1 MGEMLAATEGERAKG
16 GRPWPSVT
24 RTAGGRVTPTLLA
37 LGLTRKE
44 ASRAEMLAGLPEH
57 KQEAVIAGRPRNT
70 GRPMTAPGTPY
81 SFDRCDGCGG
91 PLEPESR
98 LWGLCP
104 ACERGPL
111 SAENERDA

>member
-1 MGEMLAATEGERAKG
+1 M
-16 GRPWPSVT
+16 S
-24 RTAGGRVTPTLLA
+24 PT
-37 LGLTRKE
+37 
-44 ASRAEMLAGLPEH
+44 
-57 KQEAVIAGRPRNT
+57 
-70 GRPMTAPGTPY
+70 GTPY

>member
-1 MGEMLAATEGERAKG
+1 MRTRRAGRAGEPGHGLEPVEGYLR
-16 GRPWPSVT
+16 
-24 RTAGGRVTPTLLA
+24 
-37 LGLTRKE
+37 
-44 ASRAEMLAGLPEH
+44 AGLEIRS
-57 KQEAVIAGRPRNT
+57 E
-70 GRPMTAPGTPY
+70 PMSPTGTPY